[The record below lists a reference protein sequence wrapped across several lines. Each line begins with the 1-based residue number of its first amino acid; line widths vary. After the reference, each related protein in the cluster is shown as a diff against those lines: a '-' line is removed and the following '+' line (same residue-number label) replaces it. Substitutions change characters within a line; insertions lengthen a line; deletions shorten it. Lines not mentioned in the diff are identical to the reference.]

1 MMTTPSPDTVRD
13 LLAALADLLGPT
25 GVLTAADAQEPYL
38 TEARGNGVSTPLAVL
53 RPSTTDEVAA
63 VVRLTRAAGIALVPQ
78 GGNTGLVGGA
88 LAGQGT
94 LLLNLGRL
102 NRIREIDALDHT
114 LTVEAGVILATVQQA
129 AHDVDLMFPLS
140 LGAEGSCTIG
150 GNLSTNAGGILTLRY
165 GNARA
170 QVLGLEVVLPDGQV
184 WNGLRR
190 LRKDNTGYDLK
201 QLFLGAEGT
210 LGIITAAV
218 LSLVPRPRQLE
229 TALVAVPDIDAAL
242 RLLKRLRQA
251 SGDAVSAF
259 ELMPRFAID
268 GAARYLGE
276 QNDPLAEPS
285 PWYILTELT
294 AGTAGDALRQT
305 IEAALGEAM
314 EAGDVTDATLA
325 ASGDQRQK
333 LWRLREGL
341 PEIGRKVGGAL
352 HHDVAVPVSRI
363 PQLIARADKAV
374 ATLCPGARPYPF
386 GHLGD
391 GNIHYNIARPIGDD
405 AAGRQAFLD
414 QGPAIM
420 RAVHDVVLD
429 LGGSISAEHGIGSRK
444 RDELARARDA
454 LEVTLMASVKRLLD
468 PDNLMNPGKILP
480 R

>member
-1 MMTTPSPDTVRD
+1 MSTRLSESAQAC
-13 LLAALADLLGPT
+13 LKSLSDLLGPGGYIT
-25 GVLTAADAQEPYL
+25 DADAQAPYL
-38 TEARGNGVSTPLAVL
+38 TEARGNAVSTPLALL
-53 RPSTTDEVAA
+53 RPSSTQEVAA
-63 VVRLTRAAGIALVPQ
+63 VVRLTAEAGIALVPQ

-88 LAGQGT
+88 LAAEGS

-102 NRIREIDALDHT
+102 NRIREVDPLDHT
-114 LTVEAGVILATVQQA
+114 MTVEAGVILATVQQA
-129 AHDVDLMFPLS
+129 ANDVDLMFPLS

-201 QLFLGAEGT
+201 HLFLGAEGT
-210 LGIITAAV
+210 LGIITAAT
-218 LSLVPRPRQLE
+218 LSLVPRPRQME
-229 TALVAVPDIDAAL
+229 TALVAVPDVTAAL

-259 ELMPRFAID
+259 EIMPRFAID

-276 QNDPLAEPS
+276 QNDPLSEPS

-294 AGTAGDALRQT
+294 AGTPGDALRDT
-305 IEAALGEAM
+305 VEAALAEAIDAGEAS
-314 EAGDVTDATLA
+314 DATLA

-352 HHDVAVPVSRI
+352 HHDVAVPVSRV
-363 PQLIARADKAV
+363 PQFIERANQAV
-374 ATLCPGARPYPF
+374 AALCPGARPYPF

-391 GNIHYNIARPIGDD
+391 GNIHYNIARPDSDD
-405 AAGRQAFLD
+405 PADRDAFLAL
-414 QGPAIM
+414 GERIM

-429 LGGSISAEHGIGSRK
+429 LDGSISAEHGIGNKK
-444 RDELARARDA
+444 RNELARARSP
-454 LEVTLMASVKRLLD
+454 LEIDLMASLKRLLD
-468 PDNLMNPGKILP
+468 PRDLMNPGKILP
-480 R
+480 Q